1 MILPPLLRSAS
12 FRLSLIYILLFGSS
26 AAVLLGFL
34 YLATAG
40 TLSDQVDA
48 TIEADI
54 KGLAEQY
61 EQRGTPG
68 VAAIISERVRKDPG
82 GRTVYLLTDPLRR
95 PLVGNLSK
103 WPTVDPDASGWIEF
117 ELQDRDAPDGE
128 VYLARARPFVLLDG
142 LNLLVGREVRELV
155 RTRDMVINAV
165 IWGSAI
171 TLALALAGGIA
182 MSRSTTRRIEAINQ
196 TSREIADGALDRRI
210 PTRGTD
216 DEFDRLAI
224 QLNEMLDRNQ
234 SLMESLRH
242 VTDNIA
248 HDLRTPLSR
257 LRQTLED
264 LDENGLSQTEST
276 TRIDRAIAE
285 ADGLLSVF
293 NALLRITQIEAG
305 GRRENFATIDVGEV
319 LRDVAELYEPVAEE
333 KNLSFSLRCE
343 ETICTEGDRDL
354 LFQAIANLAD
364 NAVKYAPPGGSV
376 TLYAADRTVT
386 VSDTGPGIPEEAFE
400 EVFRRFHR
408 LETARS
414 TPGSGLGLSLV
425 KAVANLHNGGVK
437 LEDNCPGLRAIL
449 TVG

>member
-1 MILPPLLRSAS
+1 MTLPPLLRSAS
-12 FRLSLIYILLFGSS
+12 FRLTLIYILLFGSS
-26 AAVLLGFL
+26 AAMLLGFL
-34 YLATAG
+34 YWATAG

-103 WPTVDPDASGWIEF
+103 WPTVAPDASGWIEF

-128 VYLARARPFVLLDG
+128 VYLARARPFVLLGG

-155 RTRDMVINAV
+155 RTRDMAINAV

-210 PTRGTD
+210 PTLGTD

-234 SLMESLRH
+234 SLMEGLRH

-257 LRQTLED
+257 LRQTLES
-264 LDENGLSQTEST
+264 LDENGLSKTGRT

-305 GRRENFATIDVGEV
+305 GRRENFATIDIGEV

-333 KNLSFSLRCE
+333 KNLSFSLRCD
-343 ETICTEGDRDL
+343 ETTGIEGDRDL
-354 LFQAIANLAD
+354 LFQAIGNLAD

-376 TLYAADRTVT
+376 TMHAADRTVT

-400 EVFRRFHR
+400 EVFLRFHR

-425 KAVANLHNGGVK
+425 EAVANLHNGEVK
-437 LEDNCPGLRAIL
+437 LEDNCPGLKAIL

>member
-1 MILPPLLRSAS
+1 MTLPPLLRSAS
-12 FRLSLIYILLFGSS
+12 FRLTLIYILLFGSS
-26 AAVLLGFL
+26 AALLLGFL
-34 YLATAG
+34 YWATAG

-48 TIEADI
+48 IIEADI

-103 WPTVDPDASGWIEF
+103 WPTVAPDASGWIEF

-128 VYLARARPFVLLDG
+128 VYLARARPFVLLGG

-155 RTRDMVINAV
+155 RTRDMAINAV

-210 PTRGTD
+210 PTLGTD

-234 SLMESLRH
+234 SLMEGLRH

-257 LRQTLED
+257 LRQTLES
-264 LDENGLSQTEST
+264 LDENGLSKTGRT

-305 GRRENFATIDVGEV
+305 GRRENFATIDIGEL

-333 KNLSFSLRCE
+333 KNLSFSLRCD
-343 ETICTEGDRDL
+343 ETTGIEGDRDL
-354 LFQAIANLAD
+354 LFQAIGNLAD

-376 TLYAADRTVT
+376 TMHAADRTVT
-386 VSDTGPGIPEEAFE
+386 VSDTGPGIPEEAFG
-400 EVFRRFHR
+400 EVFLRFHR

-425 KAVANLHNGGVK
+425 EAVANLHNGEVK
-437 LEDNCPGLRAIL
+437 LEDNCPGLKAIL